1 MCCKVL
7 KVEDLGKPGGVMC
20 SHCAQGAGCQIYDS
34 RPQECRLFYCRFLHD
49 PSLREEWRPSKS
61 RIVVAVAP
69 DRQRIAAHVDPE
81 RPGAWRR
88 EPFYS
93 TFKAWAREL
102 ASQPDRVGQMYVAI
116 GKRTI
121 VILPDR
127 NVDVGIV
134 EDDEIVITKKSYG
147 ARGLS
152 YEAIKIKREQAAELL
167 RDAQTGARDG
177 SAL

>member
-1 MCCKVL
+1 M
-7 KVEDLGKPGGVMC
+7 DIGKPAGVPC
-20 SHCAQGAGCQIYDS
+20 THCIEGKGCRIYHT
-34 RPQECRLFYCRFLHD
+34 RPEECRLFNCRFLHD

-61 RIVVAVAP
+61 RIVVVVTP

-93 TFKAWAREL
+93 QFKAWAREL

-116 GKRTI
+116 GKHTI

-147 ARGLS
+147 ARGLA

>member
-1 MCCKVL
+1 
-7 KVEDLGKPGGVMC
+7 
-20 SHCAQGAGCQIYDS
+20 
-34 RPQECRLFYCRFLHD
+34 LFQCRFLQD

-61 RIVVAVAP
+61 RIVVTVTP

-93 TFKAWAREL
+93 TFKTWAREL
-102 ASQPDRVGQMYVAI
+102 ASQSDRIGQMYVAI
-116 GKRTI
+116 GKHTI

-134 EDDEIVITKKSYG
+134 EDDEIVITKKDRG
-147 ARGLS
+147 PRGLT
-152 YEAIKIKREQAAELL
+152 YDAIKMTREQAAALMEQ
-167 RDAQTGARDG
+167 AGHG